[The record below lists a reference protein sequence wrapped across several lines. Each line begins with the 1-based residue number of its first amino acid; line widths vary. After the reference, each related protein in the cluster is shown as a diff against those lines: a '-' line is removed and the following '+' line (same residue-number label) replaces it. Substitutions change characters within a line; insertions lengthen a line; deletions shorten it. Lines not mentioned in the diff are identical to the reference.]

1 MGGLVTWK
9 ALAGLLFLTVNVQ
22 SQDFYENFEESLL
35 NEGNRSFFAEIIKTR
50 YHFLHCSPYDL
61 ECLFNP
67 VVSIGHSGALFSSFV
82 YSGA

>member
-35 NEGNRSFFAEIIKTR
+35 NEGNRSFF
-50 YHFLHCSPYDL
+50 S
-61 ECLFNP
+61 
-67 VVSIGHSGALFSSFV
+67 
-82 YSGA
+82 